1 MNTYVASEFLSDVFT
16 VDFVGNSLVV
26 KRTTKDNNKIVT
38 NDRLNVKKQKESE
51 ENLQLLLVIELNDLL
66 LAGSRVGNI

>member
-26 KRTTKDNNKIVT
+26 KRTTKDNKKIVT
-38 NDRLNVKKQKESE
+38 NDRLNVKKQKGSE